1 MASNNSVET
10 VGTVGRPWTVVATFN
25 EYGPAHS
32 RAEQLRA
39 SGDVQVK
46 VLRIAAG
53 YTVRTRKP
61 ETSTVISENT
71 SSKQSKTRVKAK
83 DRRVNESDS
92 E

>member
-1 MASNNSVET
+1 MAIDNSIET
-10 VGTVGRPWTVVATFN
+10 VSSVGRPWTVVATFN
-25 EYGPAHS
+25 EYEPAHS

-39 SGDVQVK
+39 SGDMQVK

-61 ETSTVISENT
+61 E
-71 SSKQSKTRVKAK
+71 SSSSPANASAKQSKARAKAK
-83 DRRVNESDS
+83 DRRAKETDS

>member
-1 MASNNSVET
+1 MASDNSVET
-10 VGTVGRPWTVVATFN
+10 VSSVGRPWTVVATFN

-32 RAEQLRA
+32 RAEQLRV

-61 ETSTVISENT
+61 EAGSSSEHD
-71 SSKQSKTRVKAK
+71 SAKQSKARAKAK
-83 DRRVNESDS
+83 DRRAKETDS

>member
-1 MASNNSVET
+1 MASDNSVET
-10 VGTVGRPWTVVATFN
+10 VSSVGRPWTVVATFN

-61 ETSTVISENT
+61 ETSSAISENT
-71 SSKQSKTRVKAK
+71 SAKQSKARVKAK
-83 DRRVNESDS
+83 DRRANEADT

>member
-1 MASNNSVET
+1 MASDNSVET
-10 VGTVGRPWTVVATFN
+10 VSSVGRPWTVVATFN

-39 SGDVQVK
+39 AGDVQVK

-61 ETSTVISENT
+61 EMSSVISENT
-71 SSKQSKTRVKAK
+71 SAKQSKARAKAK
-83 DRRVNESDS
+83 DRRARETDS

>member
-1 MASNNSVET
+1 
-10 VGTVGRPWTVVATFN
+10 
-25 EYGPAHS
+25 
-32 RAEQLRA
+32 
-39 SGDVQVK
+39 
-46 VLRIAAG
+46 LRIAAG

-71 SSKQSKTRVKAK
+71 SSKQSKARVKAK